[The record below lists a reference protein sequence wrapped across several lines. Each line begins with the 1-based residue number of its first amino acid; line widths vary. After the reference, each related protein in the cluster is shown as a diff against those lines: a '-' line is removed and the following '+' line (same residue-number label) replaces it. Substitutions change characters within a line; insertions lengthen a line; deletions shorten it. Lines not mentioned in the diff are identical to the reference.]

1 MGRDGASYS
10 FDLGETAKGIFLQ
23 MGLDR
28 ANQIDP
34 VQQIPLCAHTVHP
47 AGYGDFSNLL
57 GSAIVKLTAC
67 ARSSDRSAG
76 IPHLCCGFAAR
87 RARKDNPEFGELAG

>member
-1 MGRDGASYS
+1 M
-10 FDLGETAKGIFLQ
+10 FLQ